1 MSIAEKLKTVAEN
14 EEKVFTAGKKAEQT
28 GFWSFYQQ
36 DGNRTSYDNA
46 FAGVG
51 WTDETFNPKHPIVP
65 TSAYMMFR
73 YAEITKDIFDCID
86 LSQSTNNGYAF
97 YGAKFKSIRVDVSG
111 VSSLLSVLG
120 QSSATETINLKVSD
134 EGVKVTDCFV
144 NMRGLKNL
152 TIEGVI
158 SEGNINIGVSTLLT
172 VESAKSLINALKD
185 ISGTDKAY
193 TYKVT
198 FAPATKTLLDA
209 EGATA
214 PNGDTWLN
222 YVFAKGWNR

>member
-14 EEKVFTAGKKAEQT
+14 EEKVFAAGKKAGQT

-51 WTDETFNPKHPIVP
+51 WTDETFNPKYPIVP

-73 YAEITKDIFDCID
+73 YAEITKDIFDRID
-86 LSQSTNNGYAF
+86 LSQSTNNAYMF
-97 YGAKFKSIRVDVSG
+97 YGAKFKSIRVDLSG
-111 VSSLLSVLG
+111 ALSIMSVFG
-120 QSSATETINLKVSD
+120 HSAATETINLMISD
-134 EGVKVTDCFV
+134 EGVKVIDCFV
-144 NMRGLKNL
+144 NMQGLKNL

-158 SEGNINIGVSTLLT
+158 AEGNINISASTLLT
-172 VESAKSLINALKD
+172 AESAKSLITALKD
-185 ISGTDKAY
+185 ISGTDNAY
-193 TYKVT
+193 KYKVT
-198 FAPATKTLLDA
+198 FSPATKTLLDT

-222 YVFAKGWNR
+222 YLYAKGWNR